1 MILEAGRN
9 GCVREVLI
17 ITAALSIIDPRE
29 RPTDA
34 RQAADEMHARFAE
47 PGSDFLAFLNL
58 WEYLRERQSQLSTS
72 AFRRLCR
79 REYLHFLRVR
89 EWQDVYG
96 QLRQAAADLGIHA
109 GRERRGTRPSDAQPS
124 GAQPS
129 GTGQRRGR
137 VRPRAGRAGLAAPEV
152 PVPDAEAGSHFPAEL
167 ADRVH
172 MSLLSGLLSH
182 IGMQDTEAK
191 QRGKRRPLTE
201 FAGARGARFAIFPD
215 SSLARKPPQWV
226 VAAELVET
234 SRLWARVAARIE
246 PEWAESLAA
255 HLVRRSYSEPR
266 WDARRGAAVAT
277 EKVSLY
283 GLPIVAARTVMYG
296 RIDPAAARDLFITHA
311 LVEGDWQTH
320 HKFFARNQQTLADA
334 EDLERKARRR
344 GLIADDTALFAFYD
358 QRIPAEVVSARHF
371 DTWWKQAR
379 AVDPAQLDLSPA
391 DLIAGSAE
399 DVSPDNYPARWA
411 DLPVSYEFAPG
422 EPDDGV
428 SVDIPLARLNQV
440 SAEEF
445 SWQVPGLRQEMVT
458 ELIRSLPKQ
467 LRTTFVPVPDTAR
480 AVLPRLGPARG
491 DLLDAL
497 GTELSRLGGVHI
509 PRSAW
514 DESRLPAYLR
524 ITFRVVEDGRVLAEG
539 KDLEELRRQLR
550 PRLQATLSQAATG
563 ITRTGLRTWDIG
575 TLPRVFSHGE
585 IRAYP
590 ALADTGNAVDVRL
603 FETRAQA
610 DAAMLRGTRRLL
622 LLQVPSGARA
632 VASRLPVS
640 AKLAMSRHPY
650 PSTDALL
657 DDCAAAAADQ
667 VITEA
672 GGPAW
677 DEAGFAR
684 LLEAAREALAART
697 ADVVAL
703 VARALGEAHQ
713 VEASLAAIP
722 SPPVRAAFTD
732 LRAQL
737 AGLVHPG
744 FIAETGGRRLPDL
757 VRYLR
762 GMSRRLE
769 KMPEALGRDAERMA
783 VVQGVGQ
790 DYQQTLAD
798 LPPARRE
805 DPDVRE
811 VRWMIE
817 ELRVSLFAQTLGTS
831 GPVSER
837 RIEKALDQLHG

>member
-1 MILEAGRN
+1 MI
-9 GCVREVLI
+9 
-17 ITAALSIIDPRE
+17 
-29 RPTDA
+29 
-34 RQAADEMHARFAE
+34 
-47 PGSDFLAFLNL
+47 
-58 WEYLRERQSQLSTS
+58 
-72 AFRRLCR
+72 
-79 REYLHFLRVR
+79 
-89 EWQDVYG
+89 
-96 QLRQAAADLGIHA
+96 
-109 GRERRGTRPSDAQPS
+109 
-124 GAQPS
+124 
-129 GTGQRRGR
+129 
-137 VRPRAGRAGLAAPEV
+137 
-152 PVPDAEAGSHFPAEL
+152 
-167 ADRVH
+167 
-172 MSLLSGLLSH
+172 
-182 IGMQDTEAK
+182 
-191 QRGKRRPLTE
+191 
-201 FAGARGARFAIFPD
+201 
-215 SSLARKPPQWV
+215 
-226 VAAELVET
+226 
-234 SRLWARVAARIE
+234 
-246 PEWAESLAA
+246 
-255 HLVRRSYSEPR
+255 
-266 WDARRGAAVAT
+266 
-277 EKVSLY
+277 
-283 GLPIVAARTVMYG
+283 
-296 RIDPAAARDLFITHA
+296 
-311 LVEGDWQTH
+311 
-320 HKFFARNQQTLADA
+320 
-334 EDLERKARRR
+334 
-344 GLIADDTALFAFYD
+344 
-358 QRIPAEVVSARHF
+358 SARHF
-371 DTWWKQAR
+371 DTWWKRAR
-379 AVDPAQLDLSPA
+379 AADPALLDLSPA
-391 DLIAGSAE
+391 DLIAASAE
-399 DVSPDNYPARWA
+399 GINPDNYPAQWA

-440 SAEEF
+440 NAEEF
-445 SWQVPGLRQEMVT
+445 SWQVPGLRQETVT

-480 AVLPRLGPARG
+480 AVLPRLDPARG

-539 KDLEELRRQLR
+539 KDLDELRRQLR

-585 IRAYP
+585 VRAYP
-590 ALADTGNAVDVRL
+590 ALADTGDAVDVRL

-684 LLEAAREALAART
+684 LLEVARDALAART

-713 VEASLAAIP
+713 VEASLAATP

-737 AGLVHPG
+737 ARLVHPG
-744 FIAETGGRRLPDL
+744 FVAETGARRLRDL

-783 VVQGVGQ
+783 VVQRVSE

-798 LPPARRE
+798 LPPARRD